1 MNCQNAPT
9 PAPTTTPPRRSRR
22 ARAALIKE
30 VRARVKA
37 RGYDLVAIVRALL
50 ADEAARAVP
59 AAAGASLHG
68 AAGRRSR

>member
-1 MNCQNAPT
+1 MHRQTAPAPT
-9 PAPTTTPPRRSRR
+9 PLSRPPRRARR